1 MLQTPETKLMPAD
14 TQGLPITGLNETIKR
29 RLSTLSTVLVFWLC
43 LQTAV
48 TGGLLGC
55 TLALGFIWVDETYI
69 SRAGG
74 RHRGIPGISC
84 FSVSPGVP

>member
-14 TQGLPITGLNETIKR
+14 TLRLPIAGLNETIKR
-29 RLSTLSTVLVFWLC
+29 RLSTPSTVLVFWLC

-48 TGGLLGC
+48 TGGLGC

-69 SRAGG
+69 SPAGG